1 MTNIMIDIE
10 TLGIQSNSAI
20 LSIGAVKFNII
31 DEFVEDYGK
40 NVFHA
45 YINPTSCLEKGL
57 TYNQS
62 TLDWWKEQDKKAQD
76 KIVKESSDGS
86 DIEYVLQ
93 KFSEWLSINELD
105 YTQVWGNGSSF
116 DISILE
122 SAFRA
127 CNLPIPWKYYNVRDV
142 RTIAWLAAVKERVNF
157 IERNKA
163 TLEHD
168 ALSDAIAQCKDVQ
181 NYYKILGL

>member
-1 MTNIMIDIE
+1 MIDIE
-10 TLGIQSNSAI
+10 TLGTRSNAAI

-31 DEFVEDYGK
+31 SEFVEDCGE
-40 NVFHA
+40 NAFHA
-45 YINPTSCLEKGL
+45 HINPDSCFEKGL
-57 TYNQS
+57 TYDQP

-76 KIVKESSDGS
+76 KIAKECINGL
-86 DIEYVLQ
+86 DIKYVLQ
-93 KFSEWLSINELD
+93 KFSEWLSKNNLD
-105 YTQVWGNGSSF
+105 NTQVWGNGSSF

-127 CNLPIPWKYYNVRDV
+127 CNLSIPWKYYNIRDV
-142 RTIAWLAAVKERVNF
+142 RTIAWLAMKRKDLDK
-157 IERNKA
+157 IERHKA